1 MRREASC
8 LYIKKKMIILANT
21 IPETRNAI
29 QQQISEGKTIGFVP
43 TMGAL
48 HEGHL
53 TLIRQAANEND
64 FVVVSI
70 FVNPIQFNN
79 PEDLAKYPRNLDE
92 DLQKLEGTGCALVF
106 APTPEE
112 MYPEPDLTLFDFG
125 QLDKVMEGK
134 FRPGH
139 FNGVA
144 IVVKRLFEIVIPHKA
159 YFGEKDFQQLAI
171 IKKMVELM
179 QIPVEIIACPIVR
192 EADGLALSSRNARL
206 TAEQRAEAPVI
217 HKALT
222 SAKENYSWFIPDGVK
237 QLVRGEIA
245 ENHILRVEYVD
256 VVNAK
261 TLQPFEDWNDVEH
274 AVVCV
279 AAFIGSVRLIDN
291 IVLY

>member
-1 MRREASC
+1 MINVTHTISEAR
-8 LYIKKKMIILANT
+8 KII
-21 IPETRNAI
+21 
-29 QQQISEGKTIGFVP
+29 QKHISEGKTIGFVP

-53 TLIRQAANEND
+53 TLIKQAASEND

-79 PEDLAKYPRNLDE
+79 PEDLEKYPRNLKADI
-92 DLQKLEGTGCALVF
+92 QNLEATGCNLVF
-106 APTPEE
+106 APSVEE
-112 MYPEPDLTLFDFG
+112 MYPEPDHTEFDFG

-144 IVVKRLFEIVIPHKA
+144 VVVKRLFEIVTPHKA

-171 IKKMVELM
+171 IKKMVSML
-179 QIPVEIIACPIVR
+179 QIPVHIVSCPIVR
-192 EADGLALSSRNARL
+192 EPDGLAMSSRNARL
-206 TAEQRAEAPVI
+206 TPEERAEAPVI
-217 HKALT
+217 HKAL
-222 SAKENYSWFIPDGVK
+222 SGVKENYSWFIPDGVK
-237 QLVRGEIA
+237 QLVRGEIQ
-245 ENHILRVEYVD
+245 ESHFFRVEYVD
-256 VVNAK
+256 VVDTQ
-261 TLQPFEDWNDVEH
+261 TLQPFEDWNDAKH

-279 AAFIGSVRLIDN
+279 AAFIGKVRLIDN

>member
-1 MRREASC
+1 
-8 LYIKKKMIILANT
+8 MIILTNT
-21 IPETRNAI
+21 ISETRNTI

-79 PEDLAKYPRNLDE
+79 PEDLAKYPRTLDD
-92 DLQKLEGTGCALVF
+92 DLQKLEGSGCILVF
-106 APTPEE
+106 APSAEE
-112 MYPEPDLTLFDFG
+112 MYPEPDLTEFDFG

-144 IVVKRLFEIVIPHKA
+144 IVVKRLFEIVTPTKA
-159 YFGEKDFQQLAI
+159 YFGEKDFQQLTI
-171 IKKMVELM
+171 LKKMVEML
-179 QIPVEIIACPIVR
+179 QIPVNIVSCPIVR
-192 EADGLALSSRNARL
+192 EPDGLAMSSRNARL
-206 TAEQRAEAPVI
+206 TSEERAEAPII
-217 HKALT
+217 HKAL
-222 SAKENYSWFIPDGVK
+222 SGVKENYSWFIPDGVK

-245 ENHILRVEYVD
+245 ENHLFRVEYVD
-256 VVNAK
+256 VVDAE
-261 TLQPFEDWNDVEH
+261 TLLPFEDWMDVEH

-279 AAFIGSVRLIDN
+279 AAYIGSVRLIDN
-291 IVLY
+291 IILY

>member
-1 MRREASC
+1 
-8 LYIKKKMIILANT
+8 MINLTHT
-21 IPETRNAI
+21 ITETQIAI
-29 QQQISEGKTIGFVP
+29 QKQISEGRTIGFVP

-48 HEGHL
+48 HDGHL
-53 TLIRQAANEND
+53 TLIRRAAVEND

-79 PEDLAKYPRNLDE
+79 AEDLAKYPRNLDA
-92 DLQKLEGTGCALVF
+92 DIQQLEATGCSLVF
-106 APTPEE
+106 APAADE
-112 MYPEPDLTLFDFG
+112 MYPEPDLTEFDFG

-144 IVVKRLFEIVIPHKA
+144 IVVKRLFEIVTPAKA

-171 IKKMVELM
+171 INKMVSMLHF
-179 QIPVEIIACPIVR
+179 PVEIVPCPIVR
-192 EADGLALSSRNARL
+192 ETDGLAMSSRNARL
-206 TAEQRAEAPVI
+206 TPEERAEAPVI
-217 HKALT
+217 FKAL
-222 SAKENYSWFIPDGVK
+222 SRVKENYSWFIPDGVK
-237 QLVRGEIA
+237 QLVTGEIQ
-245 ENHILRVEYVD
+245 ENHYFRVEYVSIVD
-256 VVNAK
+256 TE
-261 TLQPFEDWNDVEH
+261 TLLPFEDWKDVEH

>member
-1 MRREASC
+1 
-8 LYIKKKMIILANT
+8 MINLIHT
-21 IPETRNAI
+21 IAETQSAI
-29 QQQISEGKTIGFVP
+29 QKQISEGKTIGIVP

-53 TLIRQAANEND
+53 TLIRQAASEND

-79 PEDLAKYPRNLDE
+79 PEDLEKYPRNLEADI
-92 DLQKLEGTGCALVF
+92 QRLEATGCHLVF
-106 APTPEE
+106 APSAEE
-112 MYPEPDLTLFDFG
+112 MYPEPDHTVFDFG

-144 IVVKRLFEIVIPHKA
+144 IVVKRLFEIVAPNKA

-171 IKKMVELM
+171 IKKMVSML
-179 QIPVEIIACPIVR
+179 QIPIEIVSCPIVR
-192 EADGLALSSRNARL
+192 DPDGLAMSSRNARL
-206 TAEQRAEAPVI
+206 TPEERAAAPVI
-217 HKALT
+217 HKAL
-222 SAKENYSWFIPDGVK
+222 AGIKENYSWFIPDGVK
-237 QLVRGEIA
+237 QLVMGEIQ
-245 ENHILRVEYVD
+245 ENHFFRVEYVD
-256 VVNAK
+256 VVDTE
-261 TLQPFEDWNDVEH
+261 TLQPFEDWNDAEH

-279 AAFIGSVRLIDN
+279 AAFIGKVRLIDN

>member
-1 MRREASC
+1 
-8 LYIKKKMIILANT
+8 MINLIHT
-21 IPETRNAI
+21 IAETQSAI
-29 QQQISEGKTIGFVP
+29 QKQISEGKTIGIVP

-53 TLIRQAANEND
+53 TLIRQAASEND

-79 PEDLAKYPRNLDE
+79 PEDLEKYPRNLEADI
-92 DLQKLEGTGCALVF
+92 QRLEATGCHLVF
-106 APTPEE
+106 APSAEE
-112 MYPEPDLTLFDFG
+112 MYPEPDHTVFDFG

-144 IVVKRLFEIVIPHKA
+144 IVVKRLFEIVAPNKA

-171 IKKMVELM
+171 IKKMVSML
-179 QIPVEIIACPIVR
+179 QIPIEIVSCPIVR
-192 EADGLALSSRNARL
+192 DPDGLAMSSRNARL
-206 TAEQRAEAPVI
+206 TPEERAAATVI
-217 HKALT
+217 HKAL
-222 SAKENYSWFIPDGVK
+222 SGIKENYSWFIPDGVK
-237 QLVRGEIA
+237 QLVMGEIQ
-245 ENHILRVEYVD
+245 ENHFFRVEYVD
-256 VVNAK
+256 VVDTE
-261 TLQPFEDWNDVEH
+261 TLQPFEDWNDAEH

-279 AAFIGSVRLIDN
+279 AAFIGKVRLIDN